1 MGRRGNNDAKMHPFG
16 LDLGVDPNFP
26 RNVKAPFSLR
36 FLMQKWHPE
45 RFFQPEAKKRK
56 KMHTQ
61 IFLEMSRRR
70 FHYVSLCKNGILNA
84 FFSLKRKNVHQNSP
98 RNDKAQF
105 SLRFL
110 MQKWHP
116 ERLFQPEAKKRKK
129 INKKIKKN
137 KKKKKKKKKS

>member
-1 MGRRGNNDAKMHPFG
+1 MERKRGRRGNNDAKMHPFG
-16 LDLGVDPNFP
+16 LDLGVAPNFP

-56 KMHTQ
+56 K
-61 IFLEMSRRR
+61 
-70 FHYVSLCKNGILNA
+70 NA
-84 FFSLKRKNVHQNSP
+84 HQNFP

-129 INKKIKKN
+129 INKHIN
-137 KKKKKKKKKS
+137 K